1 MAKKSTRSKKPSRAA
16 ARMPEPGP
24 LPRRVYA
31 LASPHSAGGV
41 SMFEAQSQITAE
53 TVPNFFSETD
63 LIDRAVA
70 RLQQAGFEVMQ
81 VTQAMIQIAGAP
93 KTYNEAF
100 GTKLVT
106 EERTVI
112 KPGAEDDTATF
123 IECKETDLSGLI
135 PTAGT
140 AFADVLEGVAIEVPR
155 YYMAAPSIFPPTK
168 AYWHLDVPAGVSL
181 GCNADRAHR
190 AGITGK
196 GIKVA
201 MVDSG
206 HFAHPFFAARGYRV
220 APVVLAPGAANAATD
235 ESGHGTG
242 ESANIFA
249 VAPDVQLLPVKMSFV
264 NTTAAFNAAVGL
276 GPDIITCSWG
286 SSIPNGP
293 LGAADQAMAAAIATA
308 VASGIIV
315 VFSAGNGHFGF
326 PGQHPDVI
334 SAGGAFM
341 KPDGTFTASD
351 YASGF
356 ISNVYPNRR
365 CPDLCGLVG
374 MQPKAIYIMF
384 PLQPGDDIDTGNS
397 GGTHPNGDET
407 ANDDGWAAFSGTSAA
422 APQLAGASA
431 LVKQACSHL
440 TPAQV
445 RSVLTSTAR
454 DVTTGHCNPSNNPPA
469 GFPATV
475 GPDTATGHGLVDA
488 EKAALLAKVRCLGP
502 VGPGPIGPGPIGPG
516 PVGPGPVGPGP
527 VGPGPIG
534 PGPIGPGPVGPG
546 PVGPGPV
553 GGGLA
558 ERNVFPIQ
566 PIQPIRPVRPI
577 RPIGPIGPIGP
588 IVPIRPIRP
597 IEPIRP
603 IRPIAPIARAE
614 PQAMGGQAAGAGGH
628 GRGLSEEEVTS
639 LEEMTRRGE
648 LTFDDL
654 DK

>member
-1 MAKKSTRSKKPSRAA
+1 MARKSKRSSKSPRRG

-31 LASPHSAGGV
+31 IASPHSIGGV

-53 TVPNFFSETD
+53 TVSNFFSEPD
-63 LIDRAVA
+63 IIDRAVA
-70 RLQQAGFEVMQ
+70 RLQEAGFDVLQ
-81 VTQAMIQIAGAP
+81 VTQSTIDIAGAP

-100 GTKLVT
+100 GTKLFT
-106 EERTVI
+106 QERPVI
-112 KPGAEDDTATF
+112 KPGEGDDHATF
-123 IECKETDLSGLI
+123 IDAKETDLSGLVA
-135 PTAGT
+135 TAGT
-140 AFADVLEGVAIEVPR
+140 PFADLLEGVAIEEPY
-155 YYMAAPSIFPPTK
+155 YYMAPSIFAPTK
-168 AYWHLDVPAGVSL
+168 SYWHLDVPAGVSL

-196 GIKVA
+196 GVKVA

-206 HFAHPFFAARGYRV
+206 HFTHPFFAARGYRV
-220 APVVLAPGAANAATD
+220 APVVLAPGAVNAADD

-286 SSIPNGP
+286 SSIQNGP
-293 LGAADQAMAAAIATA
+293 LSAANQALAAAIATA

-334 SAGGAFM
+334 SAGGTFM
-341 KPDGTFTASD
+341 NPDGTFTASD

-384 PLQPGDDIDTGNS
+384 PLQPGDAIDVGNG

-407 ANDDGWAAFSGTSAA
+407 AKDDGWAAFSGTSAA
-422 APQLAGASA
+422 APQLAGAAA

-445 RSVLTSTAR
+445 RSILRQTAR
-454 DVTTGHCNPSNNPPA
+454 DVTTGHCNPATNPPNGP

-475 GPDTATGHGLVDA
+475 GPDTATGDGLVDA

-502 VGPGPIGPGPIGPG
+502 ILPGPVFPGPVFPGPVLPG

-534 PGPIGPGPVGPG
+534 PGPIGP
-546 PVGPGPV
+546 V
-553 GGGLA
+553 GGGQMA
-558 ERNVFPIQ
+558 VSPVV
-566 PIQPIRPVRPI
+566 PIRPVRPI
-577 RPIGPIGPIGP
+577 RPIRPIQPIGPIRPIRP
-588 IVPIRPIRP
+588 IVPIVPIEPIRPIRP
-597 IEPIRP
+597 IEPI
-603 IRPIAPIARAE
+603 ARAE
-614 PQAMGGQAAGAGGH
+614 QQQMGGQAARGAGRGQ
-628 GRGLSEEEVTS
+628 GLSQDEVDS
-639 LEEMTRRGE
+639 LEDMAQRGQIG
-648 LTFDDL
+648 FDDL
-654 DK
+654 EK